1 MCGVVGYYSNK
12 SVNPDV
18 LDAMAMSI
26 QHRGPDSQGLY
37 KEGQI
42 GLGHRRLSIIDL
54 SESANQPM
62 ESHNGRFVI
71 IFNGEIYNF
80 KELKAKYNLD
90 TKTAGD
96 TEVILELFVKIGP
109 ECVQEFNGMFV
120 FIIWDKLEKKL
131 YFFRDRLGKKP
142 LYYTIQNRNF
152 YFSSELKALN
162 LPLLELNRTPNPTA
176 IQDFLHL
183 GYIPEPLT
191 IFNEI
196 SKFPAASWG
205 VYDGNILKISKY
217 WNLSNV
223 FSSPKIYDE
232 EIATNSLKELLHT
245 SIAYRLISDVPFGT
259 FLSGGI
265 DSSLVT
271 AIASK
276 HVLQKLNTFSIG
288 FNDAKHNESHFAEAV
303 AKHLNTNHH
312 QFMVTE
318 KEAINLVGE
327 MAHVYDEP
335 FSDSS
340 ALPTLLVSKLARKHV
355 TVTLSGDGGDEL
367 FLGYGAYVWA
377 KRLSNPLVNAMRK
390 PIGSILS
397 LGNSRF
403 KRAAELFQYPNE
415 TERPSHIFSQEQ
427 YLFSRKEIQTMLVN
441 PFPFSLEF
449 DSISKPSSLSFSEW
463 QSYFDEEYYLK
474 DDLLVKVDRA
484 SMYYSLETRC
494 PLLDY
499 RLVEFAFSL
508 DENLRWKDGVSK
520 YLLKKVL
527 YEMVPQQLFNRPKW
541 GFSIPLGKWL
551 QTDLK
556 FLIENYLSKAEVE
569 SAGLVKVEF
578 VESLKNRFFQGE
590 EYLYNRL
597 WLLIILHKF
606 KKELA

>member
-1 MCGVVGYYSNK
+1 MCGVVGYYSN
-12 SVNPDV
+12 SSINMGV
-18 LDAMAMSI
+18 LDAMAKSI

-37 KEGQI
+37 EEENI

-54 SESANQPM
+54 SDSANQPM
-62 ESHNGRFVI
+62 ESHDGRYVI
-71 IFNGEIYNF
+71 VFNGEIYNF
-80 KELKAKYNLD
+80 KELKVKYNLE

-120 FIIWDKLEKKL
+120 FVVWDKVEKKL
-131 YFFRDRLGKKP
+131 YIFRDRLGKKP
-142 LYYTIQNRNF
+142 LYYAIQNKNF

-162 LPLLELNRTPNPTA
+162 LPILGLNKTPNPTA
-176 IQDFLHL
+176 IQEFLHL

-191 IFNEI
+191 IFKEI
-196 SKFPAASWG
+196 SKFPAGSWG
-205 VYDGNILKISKY
+205 IYDGRALTISKY
-217 WNLSNV
+217 WKLSNI
-223 FSSPKIYDE
+223 FSSPKIFDE

-245 SIAYRLISDVPFGT
+245 SVAYRLISDVPFGT

-276 HVLQKLNTFSIG
+276 HVSQKLNTFSIG
-288 FNDAKHNESHFAEAV
+288 FNDAKHNESQFAEAV

-318 KEAINLVGE
+318 KDAINLVGE

-340 ALPTLLVSKLARKHV
+340 ALPTMLVSKLARKHV

-377 KRLSNPLVNAMRK
+377 KRLGNPILNALRK
-390 PIGSILS
+390 PIGGALS
-397 LGNSRF
+397 LGNNRY
-403 KRAAELFQYPNE
+403 KRASELFKYPNE

-427 YLFSRKEIQTMLVN
+427 YLFSRKEIQSMLVN
-441 PFPFSLEF
+441 PVPISLAF
-449 DSISKPSSLSFSEW
+449 DSMEKPHSLSFAEW

-484 SMYYSLETRC
+484 SMKYSLETRC
-494 PLLDY
+494 PLLDF

-541 GFSIPLGKWL
+541 GFSIPLSKWL
-551 QTDLK
+551 KSDLK
-556 FLIENYLSKAEVE
+556 FLIDTYLNKGEVE
-569 SAGLVKVEF
+569 RAGWVKVEF
-578 VESLKNRFFQGE
+578 VESLKGRFFKGE
-590 EYLYNRL
+590 DYLYNRL

>member
-1 MCGVVGYYSNK
+1 MCGVVGYYLNTSIN
-12 SVNPDV
+12 SGV
-18 LDAMAMSI
+18 LDAMARSI

-37 KEGQI
+37 EKDQI

-54 SESANQPM
+54 SDSANQPM
-62 ESHNGRFVI
+62 ESHNGRYVI
-71 IFNGEIYNF
+71 VFNGEIYNF
-80 KELKAKYNLD
+80 KELKAKYYLD

-96 TEVILELFVKIGP
+96 TEVILELFAKIGP
-109 ECVQEFNGMFV
+109 DCVQEFNGMFV
-120 FIIWDKLEKKL
+120 FIIWDKVTKKM
-131 YFFRDRLGKKP
+131 YIFRDRLGKKP
-142 LYYTIQNRNF
+142 LYYSIQEGNF
-152 YFSSELKALN
+152 YFSSELKALT
-162 LPLLELNRTPNPTA
+162 LSLLALKKTTNSIA
-176 IQDFLHL
+176 VQDFLHL

-191 IFNEI
+191 IFKEFF
-196 SKFPAASWG
+196 KFPSASWG
-205 VYDGNILKISKY
+205 VYDGTELKISKY
-217 WNLSNV
+217 WKLSTV

-232 EIATNSLKELLHT
+232 ELATNSLKELLHT
-245 SIAYRLISDVPFGT
+245 SVAYRLISDVPFGT

-276 HVLQKLNTFSIG
+276 HVSQKLNTFSIG

-318 KEAINLVGE
+318 KEALNLVGE
-327 MAHVYDEP
+327 MAHIYDEP

-340 ALPTLLVSKLARKHV
+340 ALPTMLVSKLARKHV

-377 KRLSNPLVNAMRK
+377 KRLGNPFVNALRK
-390 PIGSILS
+390 PIGGLLS
-397 LGNSRF
+397 LGNNRF
-403 KRAAELFQYPNE
+403 KRASELFQYSND

-427 YLFSRKEIQTMLVN
+427 YLFSRKEIQDMMVSPL
-441 PFPFSLEF
+441 PISLLF
-449 DSISKPSSLSFSEW
+449 DSIEKPNRLSFPEW

-484 SMYYSLETRC
+484 SMKYSLETRC
-494 PLLDY
+494 PLLDF

-508 DENLRWKDGVSK
+508 DENLRWKEGVSK

-527 YEMVPQQLFNRPKW
+527 YEMVPKQLFNRPKW

-556 FLIENYLSKAEVE
+556 FLIDTYLNKDEVE
-569 SAGLVKVEF
+569 SAGWVKVEF
-578 VESLKNRFFQGE
+578 VESLKSRFFKGE

-606 KKELA
+606 KKEFA